1 MAGGKG
7 EYIIIPLFLT
17 LRGVF
22 GGVGRLKDCTDSLV
36 GTLTMG
42 TGGSGASGPGDWFL
56 PLENF
61 RAWPRLPLL
70 RRRLANDIFRSTA
83 GSPACPTGVS
93 GRELG
98 GNVDVVAS
106 VLILL

>member
-1 MAGGKG
+1 M
-7 EYIIIPLFLT
+7 
-17 LRGVF
+17 
-22 GGVGRLKDCTDSLV
+22 GRLKDCTDSLV

-56 PLENF
+56 LLENF

-70 RRRLANDIFRSTA
+70 RRKFANDIFRSTA
-83 GSPACPTGVS
+83 GSPAGPTGVS

-98 GNVDVVAS
+98 GNVDVDGS